1 MTKKSE
7 ASGKK
12 VRRSTKRS
20 TVKSGVKAAGAKKA
34 KIASKLKVAASLPVT
49 LKNIAPSPRAP
60 TGFGAQPNAH
70 TIIYVHGIGNKPPA
84 SVLKCQW
91 DNALFNVEMG
101 DRTRLVY
108 WVNREYYPLPSD
120 ETCIAEDD
128 VHIDDDEITTQS
140 ILALAQRAPADEDAA
155 IKAEIDALTS
165 DPNQR
170 KWLAALSDE
179 LIARVATEPA
189 SVGARDVRAKILPLP
204 PFLRRLIT
212 RKITRAF
219 LRDVNDF
226 LFDAER
232 RQVMEQALVDRLTAG
247 GGPFVIIAHSQ
258 GSMIAYDVLRQL
270 TKADCT
276 VPLFVTIG
284 SPLGISEVQDVLR
297 QWIPDEVLRVPDCVT
312 RWVNVADPF
321 DPVAADK
328 TLADEYG
335 CAPGQTLEDF
345 VCLNPESPRHP
356 HSGTGYLRTA
366 PVQDEVR
373 EVVGNAFSQHV
384 AKFVIAKDLVAK
396 MENGRR
402 EERYATLIQL
412 ATKAE
417 GESIEVIRRELID
430 AIKVMIRSGDGFKK
444 SDAGGEI
451 ERAGIEPL
459 KRYVAAQLTRLEI
472 EQLRTRFA
480 ELKIERVWRD
490 AEKRALVFASTHTVQ
505 SYPAVLGYGATGR
518 DIGWA
523 VLDTGIRGNHPHF
536 QEYENIKRQ
545 WDCTKPGPPQESSP
559 GETKF
564 DELDKQGH
572 GTHVAGIIAGR
583 KDVSFDAG
591 KPKRQFAGMAPETPI
606 YGFKVLDDRG
616 NGQDSWIIK
625 ALDRIAEFNESA
637 GRLVIAGVNLSLGGN
652 FDPSVYACGHTPLCE
667 ELRRLWNQGVL
678 VCLAAGNEGYALL
691 QSEQGEIPTNM
702 DLSIGDPANLD
713 EALAVGSIHK
723 TNPHT
728 YGVSYFSSRGPT
740 ADGRRKPDL
749 VAPGERILSALHS
762 FKAPFT
768 GAEQTVEDLYIEM
781 SGTSMAAPHV
791 SGLLA
796 GFLSVRREFIGYPD
810 RVKRILLDN
819 CTDLGRDQYIQGRGM
834 PNLIRM
840 LANS

>member
-1 MTKKSE
+1 MTKKSA
-7 ASGKK
+7 ASSKK

-20 TVKSGVKAAGAKKA
+20 TVKSGAKAVGAKKA
-34 KIASKLKVAASLPVT
+34 KTASKLKVAAPLPVT
-49 LKNIAPSPRAP
+49 LKKIEPRPNAPMAV
-60 TGFGAQPNAH
+60 GAQPNAH
-70 TIIYVHGIGNKPPA
+70 TIIYIHGIGNKPPA

-91 DNALFNVEMG
+91 DNALFNVDMG

-179 LIARVATEPA
+179 LTARAATEPA
-189 SVGARDVRAKILPLP
+189 SIGARDVRAKILPLP

-226 LFDAER
+226 LFNAQR

-258 GSMIAYDVLRQL
+258 GSIIAYDVLRQL
-270 TKADCT
+270 TTANCK

-297 QWIPDEVLRVPDCVT
+297 QWIPDGVLRVPECVT

-328 TLADEYG
+328 TLADEYS

-345 VCLNPESPRHP
+345 IRLNPESPLHP

-366 PVQDEVR
+366 PVQDELL
-373 EVVGNAFSQHV
+373 EVVGNAFSQPV
-384 AKFVIAKDLVAK
+384 SKFVIAKDLVAT
-396 MENGRR
+396 MEDGRR
-402 EERYATLIQL
+402 EERYPTLIQL
-412 ATKAE
+412 ATKVE
-417 GESIEVIRRELID
+417 GSIDVVRRELVD
-430 AIKVMIRSGDGFKK
+430 AIRAMIRDGNGGRK
-444 SDAGGEI
+444 SDVGSEL

-472 EQLRTRFA
+472 EQLRARFV

-490 AEKRALVFASTHTVQ
+490 ATKRMLVFASTHTIQ
-505 SYPAVLGYGATGR
+505 TSPAVLGYGATGR

-523 VLDTGIRGNHPHF
+523 VLDTGIRADHPHF
-536 QEYENIKRQ
+536 REYKNIKRQ
-545 WDCTKPGPPQESSP
+545 WDCTKPGPPQEFSP
-559 GETKF
+559 GDTKF

-572 GTHVAGIIAGR
+572 GTHVAGIIGGNKEVPLKAGAKASR
-583 KDVSFDAG
+583 FS
-591 KPKRQFAGMAPETPI
+591 GMAPETAI

-691 QSEQGEIPTNM
+691 QSEQGQIPSNM

-762 FKAPFT
+762 FKAPVT
-768 GAEQTVEDLYIEM
+768 GAEQTVEDLYVEM

>member
-1 MTKKSE
+1 M
-7 ASGKK
+7 
-12 VRRSTKRS
+12 
-20 TVKSGVKAAGAKKA
+20 
-34 KIASKLKVAASLPVT
+34 
-49 LKNIAPSPRAP
+49 
-60 TGFGAQPNAH
+60 
-70 TIIYVHGIGNKPPA
+70 
-84 SVLKCQW
+84 
-91 DNALFNVEMG
+91 
-101 DRTRLVY
+101 
-108 WVNREYYPLPSD
+108 
-120 ETCIAEDD
+120 
-128 VHIDDDEITTQS
+128 
-140 ILALAQRAPADEDAA
+140 
-155 IKAEIDALTS
+155 
-165 DPNQR
+165 
-170 KWLAALSDE
+170 
-179 LIARVATEPA
+179 
-189 SVGARDVRAKILPLP
+189 P

-232 RQVMEQALVDRLTAG
+232 RQDMEQGLVDRLTAG

-270 TKADCT
+270 TAANCQ

-284 SPLGISEVQDVLR
+284 SPLGMAEVQDVFR
-297 QWIPDEVLRVPDCVT
+297 QWIPDGVLRVPECVAH
-312 RWVNVADPF
+312 WVNVADPF

-328 TLADEYG
+328 SLADEYA
-335 CAPGQTLEDF
+335 CAAGQTLDDF
-345 VCLNPESPRHP
+345 LVLNPESPHHP

-366 PVQDEVR
+366 PVQDEVLK
-373 EVVGNAFSQHV
+373 VVGNAFSQHV

-396 MENGRR
+396 MEDGRR
-402 EERYATLIQL
+402 EERYPTLIQL
-412 ATKAE
+412 ATKVE
-417 GESIEVIRRELID
+417 GSMDVVRRELID
-430 AIKVMIRSGDGFKK
+430 AIRAMIRGGDGARK
-444 SDAGGEI
+444 SDVESEI

-472 EQLRTRFA
+472 EHLRARFID
-480 ELKIERVWRD
+480 LKIERVWRD
-490 AEKRALVFASTHTVQ
+490 AEKRALVFASTHTIQ
-505 SYPAVLGYGATGR
+505 ASPAVLGYGATGR

-523 VLDTGIRGNHPHF
+523 VLDTGVRGDHPHF
-536 QEYENIKRQ
+536 QEYANIKRQ
-545 WDCTKPGPPQESSP
+545 WDCRKPGPPKEFSP

-572 GTHVAGIIAGR
+572 GTHVAGIIGGNKKVPLKAG
-583 KDVSFDAG
+583 A
-591 KPKRQFAGMAPETPI
+591 KPTLFSGMAPETAI

-625 ALDRIAEFNESA
+625 ALDAIATFNESA
-637 GRLVIAGVNLSLGGN
+637 GRLIIAGVNLSLGGN

-691 QSEQGEIPTNM
+691 QGEHGQIPSNM

-713 EALAVGSIHK
+713 EALAVGSVHK

-762 FKAPFT
+762 FKPPVASS
-768 GAEQTVEDLYIEM
+768 EQTVKDLYVEM